1 MLVNTKANDDRRL
14 ASEAENGPDYEENMT
29 QQLLTVD
36 ETAKML
42 RLQESTIRSWILKRR
57 IPFVRL
63 GRRVFVRQHDCEQ
76 LIADSVVQPATGK
89 ASAA

>member
-1 MLVNTKANDDRRL
+1 M
-14 ASEAENGPDYEENMT
+14 

-63 GRRVFVRQHDCEQ
+63 GRRVFVRQHDCEK
-76 LIADSVVQPATGK
+76 LISDSVVAATGK
-89 ASAA
+89 AGAAAQF